1 MLFSDTFRRPKL
13 LSNSIMPK
21 QIKKTLKKR
30 EKKNKSYKRGGGETK
45 DDYVFSSE
53 FISTQQNTDA
63 SYREVGLIHVTDST
77 AINAIRGMATGFA
90 NFFGKKGFDN
100 RVFDIARNSAL
111 TKLEE
116 QIDKRNQKV
125 SNLRME
131 VSSDQTLVFVHLYG
145 TLLQKGVGEVPI
157 ETQNQVDITPV
168 APVTP

>member
-1 MLFSDTFRRPKL
+1 
-13 LSNSIMPK
+13 MPK

-63 SYREVGLIHVTDST
+63 SYREVGVVHVTDST

-145 TLLQKGVGEVPI
+145 TLLQKSVEEVPI
-157 ETQNQVDITPV
+157 
-168 APVTP
+168 